1 MKTKYRN
8 TVEYFLKKYL
18 SLINDFKSQKISEI
32 TYFDYKDQLIE
43 ELLENIAD
51 EIKVDM
57 SN

>member
-1 MKTKYRN
+1 MKTKYKCII
-8 TVEYFLKKYL
+8 EHFLETYL
-18 SLINDFKSQKISEI
+18 SLINDYNSQKISEI

-43 ELLENIAD
+43 ELLEDIAD